1 MNSRLIPWCL
11 AATGFL
17 ASLTVFTWQGKPHE
31 PGQWVPAPAAVGHR
45 LMPRAADHRDFRSSQ
60 VPAGSEAAENG
71 ATTLILPLPPA
82 TQPEP
87 QSIVQPV
94 PDDEPTV
101 EDLPARRSPSESPA
115 SE

>member
-1 MNSRLIPWCL
+1 MSPRLVPWYL

-17 ASLTVFTWQGKPHE
+17 AALTVFIWQGKRDD
-31 PGQWVPAPAAVGHR
+31 PGQRVQPQAAMGHR
-45 LMPRAADHRDFRSSQ
+45 FAPPATAHHEFRSSQ
-60 VPAGSEAAENG
+60 APAAAEPSEDSP
-71 ATTLILPLPPA
+71 TTLILPLPPA

-87 QSIVQPV
+87 DPDVQPV

-101 EDLPARRSPSESPA
+101 DDLPAPRSPPESPE

>member
-1 MNSRLIPWCL
+1 MKSRAAIPWCL

-17 ASLTVFTWQGKPHE
+17 ASLTLFTWQGRRDDPGRGVQPQATVGDRPTPRDTDHHE
-31 PGQWVPAPAAVGHR
+31 LRSAQAPAT
-45 LMPRAADHRDFRSSQ
+45 
-60 VPAGSEAAENG
+60 AEPPEDV

-87 QSIVQPV
+87 VPNVQPL

-101 EDLPARRSPSESPA
+101 EDLPARR
-115 SE
+115 